1 MELRSLPAA
10 IPRGPWRAIALAAA
24 AALLAIL
31 IAGTWSRVERLETAV
46 EQLDRSVSALRRT
59 QDSVFAPISPLLL
72 DYELDL
78 PGRGEIFPTM
88 VSSGAPEYWPVAI
101 LRVTNTANR
110 PSTQT
115 ITAEIQGWSRLT
127 EQSVVVGARETL
139 QFPVQPELL
148 PRAYLNQEIRQVTL
162 VVRAVST
169 DGNLLYAESHP
180 VLMHSGSEIFWGRKF
195 ANAQMAA
202 RWVTPHDPAV
212 LDLIASSRAYIAR
225 GRMAGYNKST
235 GDSKA
240 IARHVRAQAQAVFR
254 ALQKSGISYVGSLFV
269 MGEYVGQAQRLRLPR
284 ETLHLKSANCMDV
297 SLVFASA
304 MENLGME
311 PLVII
316 VPGHAFA
323 GVRLGPKA
331 EDILFVDLTVLPRGS
346 FENAIA
352 RAQSWIRKTPQEEV
366 LTVDIASTRVLGVYP
381 LVYEESPDTLS
392 TLTSE

>member
-1 MELRSLPAA
+1 MELRSLPAG
-10 IPRGPWRAIALAAA
+10 IQRGPWRAIALAAA
-24 AALLAIL
+24 AALLAIA
-31 IAGTWSRVERLETAV
+31 IAGTWRRVERLESAV
-46 EQLDRSVSALRRT
+46 EQLDRSVSALRRS

-78 PGRGEIFPTM
+78 PGRGEIFPPM
-88 VSSGAPEYWPVAI
+88 VSSGAPEYWPVAV
-101 LRVTNTANR
+101 LRVTNVANR
-110 PSTQT
+110 PSAQI

-127 EQSVVVGARETL
+127 EQSVVIGARETL

-148 PRAYLNQEIRQVTL
+148 PRAYLNQEIRHVTL

-212 LDLIASSRAYIAR
+212 LDLVARSRAYIAR
-225 GRMAGYNKST
+225 GRMAGYNRST
-235 GDSKA
+235 GDSRA
-240 IARHVRAQAQAVFR
+240 IAGHVRAQARAVFH
-254 ALQKSGISYVGSLFV
+254 ALQKSGISYVVSLFV

-284 ETLHLKSANCMDV
+284 ETLQLKSANCMDV

-323 GVRLGPKA
+323 GIRLGPKS
-331 EDILFVDLTVLPRGS
+331 EDILYLDLTVLPRGS

-352 RAQSWIRKTPQEEV
+352 RAQSWIKKTPQEEV
-366 LTVDIASTRVLGVYP
+366 LTVDIASTRILGVYP